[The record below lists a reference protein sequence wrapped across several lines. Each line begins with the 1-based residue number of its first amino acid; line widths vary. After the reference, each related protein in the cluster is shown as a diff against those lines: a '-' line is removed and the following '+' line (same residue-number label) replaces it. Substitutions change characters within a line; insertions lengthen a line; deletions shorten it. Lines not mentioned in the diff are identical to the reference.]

1 MRSFEERVL
10 SRPVTRM
17 GKFMY
22 RWIPYRKKV
31 VTENIAQAFD
41 KQLSVDAQIHLAK
54 AFYSH
59 FVKIIFENLKL
70 RFLSDKQLKKQV
82 SVEGLEHLLDV
93 AKAGNGVLILTG
105 HLGNWEFA
113 PLGAISQFKE
123 YHGQLYFIR
132 RTIDFLKPLEKILFK
147 RYYKAGLRIIPK
159 TYALN
164 KIMAVLEQNNA
175 VVFVLD
181 QHASPVN
188 KDGIIVDFFG
198 KPAGTYRSLAMIANY
213 TGVPVVPAA
222 NYRTKDNRHVLK
234 FYPPLPWINDSS
246 SQKEILANT
255 RQYNQVLE
263 NIISEHPEQWW
274 WLHKRWKLRPSQI
287 LKYKH

>member
-1 MRSFEERVL
+1 MKSFETHVL
-10 SRPVTRM
+10 NRPITSM
-17 GKFMY
+17 GRFMY

-31 VTENIAQAFD
+31 VEANISLAYGEKLSSAAQA
-41 KQLSVDAQIHLAK
+41 HLVK

-59 FVKIIFENLKL
+59 FVKIILENLKL
-70 RFLSDKQLKKQV
+70 RFLSDKKLKEQV
-82 SVEGLEHLLDV
+82 IVEGVEHLLEV
-93 AKAGNGVLILTG
+93 AKSGKGVLILTG

-113 PLGAISQFKE
+113 PLGGISQFKE

-147 RYYKAGLRIIPK
+147 RYYKAGLRVIPK

-164 KIMAVLEQNNA
+164 KIMSVLEQNNA

-222 NYRTKDNRHVLK
+222 NFRTADNKHVLK
-234 FYPPLPWINDSS
+234 FYPPLPWLNEETSH
-246 SQKEILANT
+246 KEMLANT

-263 NIISEHPEQWW
+263 NIINEHPEQWW
-274 WLHKRWKLRPSQI
+274 WLHKRWKLKPEQI
-287 LKYKH
+287 KPY